1 MFLESDTFCF
11 LVPTVLV
18 KITHKQGMFGA
29 AQHSTVC
36 LWRVSVCLWRVSVC
50 SEGDEKEIMTFYDY
64 PASRQCIYPI
74 IPRGPLGHS
83 GCHGS
88 LGSPCWKGLQ
98 S

>member
-1 MFLESDTFCF
+1 
-11 LVPTVLV
+11 
-18 KITHKQGMFGA
+18 MFGA
-29 AQHSTVC
+29 AQHSTGFCLDFYAFVSISVC
-36 LWRVSVCLWRVSVC
+36 LWRVVSVC

-64 PASRQCIYPI
+64 PASCQCIYPI
-74 IPRGPLGHS
+74 IPCGPLGHS